1 MGNSTKTMSQDQ
13 QHLGQEYTGVKAAV
27 GKLCTQLEN
36 LFHRRITINTHQ
48 YKEKFGGDFW

>member
-1 MGNSTKTMSQDQ
+1 MSQDQ